1 MTDLSSWVHNTS
13 CYLVNAGHCHSWE
26 ELVLLMWC
34 NWADISGN
42 GVYCNRISSWIYKLF
57 EVADALHCGNAHMH
71 INISDVTSTF
81 FNIQQLQK
89 VFVSISHFPKC
100 LNIISSDQV
109 FLSAHLKWCTDLFIM
124 AEVSVCLNQLVI
136 WCFLVDV
143 WSQFSSDLQHR
154 NHRRIT

>member
-1 MTDLSSWVHNTS
+1 
-13 CYLVNAGHCHSWE
+13 
-26 ELVLLMWC
+26 MWC

-57 EVADALHCGNAHMH
+57 EVADALNCGNAHMH
-71 INISDVTSTF
+71 INISDVTSKF

-124 AEVSVCLNQLVI
+124 SEVSVCLNQLVI
-136 WCFLVDV
+136 WCFLV
-143 WSQFSSDLQHR
+143 SFPQIYNIGTTGESHKLTTSST
-154 NHRRIT
+154 N